1 MLELTR
7 VICPVDFSE
16 PSVRAMQH
24 ADAIAAWWGAQLVV
38 LHVYTPV
45 PEAVPALQLANV
57 GGEIYEETDLL
68 PLERVA
74 LEFAD
79 KAGVSRQRS
88 RVVIRVGWPA
98 DEIVGHAGA
107 GSDRIIVIG
116 THGARGF
123 RRMVLGSVVEKV
135 VRNALCPVIT
145 VPPHAEAR
153 SHPPF
158 RTILCPL
165 EFSDSSLHAL
175 PLAMAFAKEGDA
187 RLTLLHIVQG
197 GRVTADAVEPG
208 ASSGMLPVAATEDE
222 SQARLRQLLPADAG
236 DWCTPLVKVVHGSPG
251 DEILRC
257 AAEMQADLIVMGVR
271 KRSGFDQ
278 ALFGSTTNQV
288 LRGAACPVLTE
299 RA

>member
-16 PSVRAMQH
+16 PSLRAVQH

-45 PEAVPALQLANV
+45 PEAVPAMELANV
-57 GGEIYEETDLL
+57 GGEIYEEADLR
-68 PLERVA
+68 PLERLA
-74 LEFAD
+74 LEFAQ
-79 KAGVSRQRS
+79 KAGVNQQRS
-88 RVVIRVGWPA
+88 RVLIRVGWPA
-98 DEIVGHAGA
+98 DEIVRHAGA
-107 GSDRIIVIG
+107 GSDRLIVIG
-116 THGARGF
+116 THGAQGF
-123 RRMVLGSVVEKV
+123 RRMVLGSVAEKV

-145 VPPHAEAR
+145 VPPQAETR

-158 RTILCPL
+158 RTILCPV
-165 EFSDSSLHAL
+165 EFSDSSLHAV
-175 PLAMAFAKEGDA
+175 PLAMAFAKEGDS

-197 GRVTADAVEPG
+197 AAVTEAVPPG
-208 ASSGMLPVAATEDE
+208 AVSGSTPVSASETE
-222 SQARLRQLLPADAG
+222 SQARLRELLPPDAG
-236 DWCTPLVKVVHGSPG
+236 DWCTPLVQVVHGTPG

-257 AAEMQADLIVMGVR
+257 AAVMQADLIVMGVR

-288 LRGAACPVLTE
+288 LRGATCPVMTE